1 MARTANVFPAY
12 EEPVAYG
19 SLTKEQFNAEI
30 EKGMEDIKAGR
41 IYSADEVEAE
51 IKREFGNGTGV
62 LSI

>member
-1 MARTANVFPAY
+1 MVEISVRD

-41 IYSADEVEAE
+41 VYSADEVEAE
-51 IKREFGNGTGV
+51 MKREFG
-62 LSI
+62 I